1 MAPAGISAVK
11 RPERTCVGCG
21 AKREKSALVRLV
33 LDAGGQIAVD
43 RAGTAAG
50 RGAWLCGVGCLR
62 AALKRKAF
70 VRAFRGKALP
80 FDSAVLEAALGAAGL
95 QGEEIGLDAAP
106 RSDAARK
113 G

>member
-1 MAPAGISAVK
+1 MAAPV
-11 RPERTCVGCG
+11 ERTCIGCG
-21 AKREKSALVRLV
+21 AKREKGALVRLV
-33 LDAGGQIAVD
+33 LDQGGRITVD

-70 VRAFRGKALP
+70 VRAFRGKAVP
-80 FDSAVLEAALGAAGL
+80 FDTAALEAALGAAGL

>member
-1 MAPAGISAVK
+1 MAAPV
-11 RPERTCVGCG
+11 ERTCIGCG
-21 AKREKSALVRLV
+21 AKREKSALVRLA
-33 LDAGGQIAVD
+33 LDAGGRILVD
-43 RAGTAAG
+43 RAGTAGG
-50 RGAWLCGVGCLR
+50 RGGWLCGPGCLR

-70 VRAFRGKALP
+70 VRAFRGKAVP
-80 FDSAVLEAALGAAGL
+80 FDTAALEAALGAAGL